1 MSATTP
7 ADFTRFFDDAFATVP
22 LMAILRG
29 HPPESTVEL
38 ATRAWD
44 LGVTQVEVP
53 LQDPAAVPSLK
64 AAVAAG
70 ARRGLGV
77 GAGTVSTPE
86 LVHVAHDAG
95 AAFTVAPGYDEDVL
109 DTCLQAGLPH
119 LPGISTP
126 TEAGRAQRRGLHWV
140 KVFPASSLGPS
151 WIHAVRAPFPGL
163 RIVATGGLDAQN
175 AAAFLEAGARVV
187 ALGSALAD
195 PAQLHRLVTLIPGDR
210 G

>member
-1 MSATTP
+1 MFAAP

-29 HPPESTVEL
+29 HPPETTVEL

-53 LQDPAAVPSLK
+53 LQEPAAVPSLK

-70 ARRGLGV
+70 ARRGLAV
-77 GAGTVSTPE
+77 GAGTVSTPA
-86 LVHVAHDAG
+86 LVHVARDAG

-109 DTCLQAGLPH
+109 DACLQAGLPH
-119 LPGISTP
+119 LPGVSTP
-126 TEAGRAQRRGLHWV
+126 SEVGRARRRGLHWV
-140 KVFPASSLGPS
+140 KAFPASSLGPS
-151 WIHAVRAPFPGL
+151 WVRAVRAPFPGL
-163 RIVATGGLDAQN
+163 RVVATGGLDARN
-175 AAAFLEAGARVV
+175 ASAFLEAGARVV
-187 ALGSALAD
+187 ALGSALGD
-195 PAQLHRLVTLIPGDR
+195 PAQLDRLVGLLPGEP